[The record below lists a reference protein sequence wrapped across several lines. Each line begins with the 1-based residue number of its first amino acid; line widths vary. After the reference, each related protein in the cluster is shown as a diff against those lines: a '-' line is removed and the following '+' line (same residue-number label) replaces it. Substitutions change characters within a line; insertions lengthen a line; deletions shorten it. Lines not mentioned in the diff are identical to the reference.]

1 MLPIIEGISPLSS
14 PEKYVHYRY
23 MLLLD
28 TAVNYA
34 AILAAAAAMMAIGF
48 VWFSSLAFGKM
59 WAKLAKPT
67 KQKGMDKSYLGMTV
81 GSLISA
87 FVLAHFVNFAAAYT
101 PLDGALVGFWLWLGT
116 VVPALLG
123 DVLFTGQPVKLYL
136 IKVVHL
142 LAGMAAAGAI
152 LAVWV

>member
-1 MLPIIEGISPLSS
+1 
-14 PEKYVHYRY
+14 

-28 TAVNYA
+28 TTVNYA
-34 AILAAAAAMMAIGF
+34 AILVAAAAIMAVGF
-48 VWFSSLAFGKM
+48 IWYSPLAFGKQ
-59 WAKLAKPT
+59 WAKLARPT
-67 KQKGMDKSYLGMTV
+67 KQKGMAKGYLGMTA
-81 GSLISA
+81 GSLVSA

-123 DVLFTGQPVKLYL
+123 DVLFTGQPLKLYL
-136 IKVVHL
+136 IKVGHL